1 MTDSAVMEGPRD
13 DELVAAFQAGDEQAF
28 VVIVDR
34 YKHRLTRLAHSVV
47 HNEEDALDIVQEAL
61 IKVYKGLKRFRS
73 SSTLYTWLYR
83 VVMNHA
89 IDKVRRRAKVVIE
102 STSDMLY
109 ELPDSVDTTRPD
121 KEALRAELHQKIFAA
136 VDTLPEKQRTV
147 VLLREVEGLSY
158 KEIAQVTGCSEGTV
172 MSRLYYGREQLRK
185 LLEPYLQDGS

>member
-1 MTDSAVMEGPRD
+1 MTDIAVTEGPRD
-13 DELVAAFQAGDEQAF
+13 EELVAAFQAGDEQAF
-28 VVIVDR
+28 VVIVTR
-34 YKHRLTRLAHSVV
+34 YKHRLARLANSVV
-47 HNEEDALDIVQEAL
+47 RNEEDALDIVQEAL
-61 IKVYKGLKRFRS
+61 IKVYKNLKSFRS

-89 IDKVRRRAKVVIE
+89 IDKVRRRAKVAVE

-109 ELPDSVDTTRPD
+109 ELPDSVDTSRPD
-121 KEALRAELHQKIFAA
+121 KEALRTELREKIFAA
-136 VDTLPEKQRTV
+136 VDTLPVKQKKV
-147 VLLREVEGLSY
+147 ILLREVEGLSY